1 MDTKRGIGALIA
13 VAVLM
18 VTGLTSPFGLAARAE
33 APLATAPS
41 SESPRRYSAQEIAE
55 LVAPV
60 ALYPD
65 DLLAIVL
72 PASTYPLQVVQ
83 AARFLDAAKRD
94 RARAPDA
101 DWDASIVALLNY
113 PEVLKRLSDQLDWTV
128 DLGRAVLRQQ
138 PEVLAAVEGFRKRAH
153 AAGNLRSDD
162 RQVVTV
168 NADTVVIR
176 STDPSALYVPDYD
189 PTVVIVQRSRPV
201 VRYYPRAYPVYYY
214 AYPPEHVFPGGWFWG
229 VTTYFTLGWTSQ
241 RVYVYPWDDPF
252 HPYYG
257 RPWLYEP
264 RHYYYRRPP
273 KVVHNHY
280 YTGQTGHQQGDHNGS
295 DRAVSGSEVPVRDD
309 RTPWAG
315 GSAEVPSDPGDPVP
329 VPAPVGAPPTAREDP
344 ARSWRPDYELAGPR
358 PGAEQPAAPVMTP
371 SDSAPM
377 PVVVETDFAETGAA
391 ETAAVEKAAVETG
404 AAETGLA
411 ETSVEAAAAAL
422 QANGFHQGSDDRRE
436 ERAEAASVSQ
446 DPAPIAAEALTTSQ
460 PAEQPWTPET
470 QQASERPPPQETLER
485 PEALK
490 APEASASEYQERP
503 VEPAPRFES
512 PAPRY
517 EEPAPR
523 YEEPGPRYE
532 QPEPRYEEPAPR
544 YEEPAPRFEEPAP
557 RYETPDAVFERAEPR
572 FERQAPV
579 SEGPVDQSG
588 WGGSGGMQEETDT
601 R

>member
-1 MDTKRGIGALIA
+1 MNMKRRIGVLIA
-13 VAVLM
+13 TVVLVVAAPS
-18 VTGLTSPFGLAARAE
+18 GLSAQAAGAE
-33 APLATAPS
+33 APIATAPPA
-41 SESPRRYSAQEIAE
+41 ETRHRYSAQQIAD

-94 RARAPDA
+94 RTRTPDA

-128 DLGRAVLRQQ
+128 DLGQAVLRQQ
-138 PEVLAAVEGFRKRAH
+138 PEVLAAVAGFRKRAH

-176 STDPSALYVPDYD
+176 STDPSTLYVPDYD
-189 PTVVIVQRSRPV
+189 PTVVIVQRARPV

-214 AYPPEHVFPGGWFWG
+214 AYPPEHAFAGGWFWG

-241 RVYVYPWDDPF
+241 RVYAYPWDDPF

-257 RPWLYEP
+257 RLWLYEP

-280 YTGQTGHQQGDHNGS
+280 YGGQTDPEQGHQNGA
-295 DRAVSGSEVPVRDD
+295 DRLGSGNAAPPRDD

-315 GSAEVPSDPGDPVP
+315 GSADAFLESDDPVAVSP
-329 VPAPVGAPPTAREDP
+329 PASVPPQALEDP
-344 ARSWRPDYELAGPR
+344 DHTWRPDYETVGPR
-358 PGAEQPAAPVMTP
+358 PGAEQPADAIMTP

-377 PVVVETDFAETGAA
+377 PRIAETGAEALVPTPQGEGFEARSGEQREVSA
-391 ETAAVEKAAVETG
+391 EEVPVSSDPAPL
-404 AAETGLA
+404 AAETLTA
-411 ETSVEAAAAAL
+411 SQIPEQAPQALETREA
-422 QANGFHQGSDDRRE
+422 
-436 ERAEAASVSQ
+436 
-446 DPAPIAAEALTTSQ
+446 
-460 PAEQPWTPET
+460 PET
-470 QQASERPPPQETLER
+470 PVP
-485 PEALK
+485 
-490 APEASASEYQERP
+490 EYQAAP
-503 VEPAPRFES
+503 VEPAVGFEQPAQQYESPEPRYEDAAPEYQESAPRHEEPTPRFEQ
-512 PAPRY
+512 PASRY
-517 EEPAPR
+517 EEPV
-523 YEEPGPRYE
+523 PRYE
-532 QPEPRYEEPAPR
+532 QPAPRYEEPAPR
-544 YEEPAPRFEEPAP
+544 YEEPAPRFQEPAP
-557 RYETPDAVFERAEPR
+557 RYETPAPVFERAEPR
-572 FERQAPV
+572 FERQDPV

-588 WGGSGGMQEETDT
+588 WGGSGGMQEEVDT